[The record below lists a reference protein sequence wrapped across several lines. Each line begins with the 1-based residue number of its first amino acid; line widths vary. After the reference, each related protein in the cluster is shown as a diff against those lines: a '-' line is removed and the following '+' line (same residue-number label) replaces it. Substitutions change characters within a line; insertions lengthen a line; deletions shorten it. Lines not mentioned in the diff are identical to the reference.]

1 MHYIS
6 VVASSRPRSAAIG
19 RPFFLARY
27 LFSSS
32 VGANQFPRL
41 HRADR
46 DTSHIHGTLSLAWI
60 YPQGCSSSSSTS
72 PPPPP
77 LFKFNFSAECIE
89 STPPPERHLVS
100 FSFSSFLESLSP
112 SSSSRRNFRV
122 STHTPV
128 FSHFLSDVGEE
139 ILLFR
144 IVSITRCDI
153 SQSSPRVF
161 KETVTSGRAPPSRSK
176 SKSIKFRKVSF
187 ENVFNPDEKQRV
199 VVFID
204 RSRTFESFTSLIV
217 STTKY
222 QTNFFINRETHFH
235 RFDQKIRAAPSTTAI
250 VSP

>member
-1 MHYIS
+1 MTRPTS
-6 VVASSRPRSAAIG
+6 TARSLSRGSTPKGAPPHPLPLPR
-19 RPFFLARY
+19 
-27 LFSSS
+27 
-32 VGANQFPRL
+32 
-41 HRADR
+41 
-46 DTSHIHGTLSLAWI
+46 
-60 YPQGCSSSSSTS
+60 
-72 PPPPP
+72 PPP

-122 STHTPV
+122 STYTPV

-161 KETVTSGRAPPSRSK
+161 KETVVTSRRAPPSRSK

-187 ENVFNPDEKQRV
+187 ENVFNRDEKQRV

-204 RSRTFESFTSLIV
+204 RSHTFESFTSLIV